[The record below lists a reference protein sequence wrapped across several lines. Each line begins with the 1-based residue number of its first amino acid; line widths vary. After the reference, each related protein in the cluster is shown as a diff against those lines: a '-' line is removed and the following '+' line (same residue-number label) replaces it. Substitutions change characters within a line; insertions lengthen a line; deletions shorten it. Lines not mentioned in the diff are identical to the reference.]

1 MSSPLTSLSGFD
13 WTTPFIADA
22 CVLLQRP
29 VRLGPPGLKPLI
41 PLSRVAGRVAPAVH
55 SGSTD
60 VFLEA
65 IALAERGDVLV
76 IDNNGRLDEGCIG
89 DLVAGEAFVSGLAA
103 LVVDGAHR
111 DSAAIRAM
119 GIPVWSRGT
128 SPTGPLELRRRH
140 STALEAATCGPT
152 TVTREDAVFAD
163 EDGVVFVALA
173 DCDRVIAAARDIA
186 QREQA
191 QAARLLAGEPLRAQL
206 RLADYLQKRDEDP
219 EVTFRAHL
227 KSMGG
232 AIEI

>member
-1 MSSPLTSLSGFD
+1 MAAPLASLDGFD

-22 CVLLQRP
+22 CVLLQLP
-29 VRLGPPGLKPLI
+29 VRLGPPGLHPMT
-41 PLSRVAGRVAPAVH
+41 PTARVAGPVAPAVH
-55 SGSTD
+55 AGSTD

-65 IALAERGDVLV
+65 IALARAGDVLV

-89 DLVAGEAFVSGLAA
+89 DLVAGEAHMSRLAGI
-103 LVVDGAHR
+103 VVDGAHR
-111 DSAAIRAM
+111 DSAAIRAI

-140 STALEAATCGPT
+140 VTALEAATCGPT

-173 DCDRVIAAARDIA
+173 DCARVIAAAQDIA
-186 QREQA
+186 TREQA
-191 QAARLLAGEPLRAQL
+191 QAARLLAGELLRDQL
-206 RLADYLQKRDEDP
+206 GLADYLERRAADP
-219 EVTFRAHL
+219 EHTFRAHL
-227 KSMGG
+227 KARGG

>member
-1 MSSPLTSLSGFD
+1 MPAPLASLDGFD

-22 CVLLQRP
+22 CVLLQLP

-55 SGSTD
+55 AGSTD

-76 IDNNGRLDEGCIG
+76 VDNNGRLDEGCIG

-103 LVVDGAHR
+103 LVIDGAHR

-140 STALEAATCGPT
+140 ATALEAATCGKT

-173 DCDRVIAAARDIA
+173 DCERVIASARDIA

-206 RLADYLQKRDEDP
+206 RLAEYLRKREEDP
-219 EVTFRAHL
+219 EFTFRAHL
-227 KSMGG
+227 KSMGA